1 MPELDDENWLTDL
14 AFLVDLI
21 AHLNELKIHL
31 QGENQFINIMFPTIT
46 AFQMKLKLWQVQ
58 IKANNFMDFDTL
70 ATHIPVSSKK
80 YAAVVFDLI
89 QEVENRFQDFWEN
102 NQYFAIFV
110 TPFSVDINMLPANFQ
125 MECTELQS
133 DIQLKI

>member
-1 MPELDDENWLTDL
+1 M
-14 AFLVDLI
+14 
-21 AHLNELKIHL
+21 HL

-80 YAAVVFDLI
+80 YAVLLFELI
-89 QEVENRFQDFWEN
+89 QEFENRFQDFWEN
-102 NQYFAIFV
+102 NQYFAILA
-110 TPFSVDINMLPANFQ
+110 TPFSVNIS
-125 MECTELQS
+125 T
-133 DIQLKI
+133 